1 MTIRELSGL
10 LARREA
16 ALDRQTH
23 RLTLAEALANERVFG
38 EADRAIVAELRR
50 RNAPVRVGAVD
61 LHLTVDRL
69 SFVQIDPASGRPIGD
84 HKSYRTTRTLLYRYP
99 ARPA

>member
-38 EADRAIVAELRR
+38 EADRAIV
-50 RNAPVRVGAVD
+50 
-61 LHLTVDRL
+61 
-69 SFVQIDPASGRPIGD
+69 RPIGD